1 MVETSVG
8 AMTGY
13 KIKTLKLRPANVAA
27 ASLGVK
33 ISSNPAKQARRD
45 HDALFATFWRRL
57 GLAKPA
63 PVFMWG
69 IEDEV
74 AVMMAKEIAA
84 EIDREII
91 ATITGMK

>member
-1 MVETSVG
+1 METPVVAVSQ
-8 AMTGY
+8 Y
-13 KIKTLKLRPANVAA
+13 KIKPLKLRPANVAA
-27 ASLGVK
+27 ARLGVQ

-63 PVFMWG
+63 PVFEWG

-74 AVMMAKEIAA
+74 AVMLAKEISD
-84 EIDREII
+84 EIDREIVE
-91 ATITGMK
+91 AITGVK